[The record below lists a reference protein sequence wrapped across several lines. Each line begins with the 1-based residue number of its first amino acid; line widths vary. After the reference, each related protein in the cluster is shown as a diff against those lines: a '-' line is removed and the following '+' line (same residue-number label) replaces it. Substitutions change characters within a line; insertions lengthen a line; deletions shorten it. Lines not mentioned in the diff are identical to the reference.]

1 MNKKMPNIKPKIVAV
16 IQARMGSTRLP
27 KKAIKTILD
36 KTLIEWAKYR
46 LEFSKNVDKI
56 VLSTADTKDND
67 ILAVHAEEID
77 LEYYRGNETDLVS
90 RLLETARK
98 FSADAIVRI
107 TGDCP
112 LVDPKMV
119 DSLVG
124 KYLEDPKNIDY
135 VCNILPPTYPD
146 GMDIEVISL
155 VALEKLDKEV
165 KDKLYREWLTTT
177 IMENPDKYKIINVPY
192 EKNIS
197 DLRLTVDYPEDF
209 ELTEKIFSSL
219 HKEGEIFFME
229 DILELFKKEPGLIE
243 INKNRVDQGIINN
256 IRSAEFHNLK
266 SANK

>member
-1 MNKKMPNIKPKIVAV
+1 MQNTKLKIVAV

-27 KKAIKTILD
+27 KKAIKKILG

-46 LEFSKNVDKI
+46 LEFSKTVDKI

-67 ILAVHAEEID
+67 ILAEHAEKIG
-77 LEYYRGNETDLVS
+77 LEYYRGSENDLVS
-90 RLLETARK
+90 RLLETAKK

-119 DSLVG
+119 DSLVE
-124 KYLEDPKNIDY
+124 KYLKNPKNIDY
-135 VCNILPPTYPD
+135 VCNIFPPTYPD
-146 GMDIEVISL
+146 GMDIEIIPATTL
-155 VALEKLDKEV
+155 KRLDKEV
-165 KDKLYREWLTTT
+165 KNKLYREWLTTT
-177 IMENPDKYKIINVPY
+177 MMENPDKYKIINVPY

-197 DLRLTVDYPEDF
+197 DLRLTIDYPEDF
-209 ELTEKIFSSL
+209 ELAEKIFGSL
-219 HKEGEIFFME
+219 HEEGKIFFME
-229 DILELFKKEPGLIE
+229 DILELFKRDPGLTE

-266 SANK
+266 SANI